1 MILCKLSCVDF
12 ITTLYDSMEA
22 NNWRGFD
29 KWMCFICGR
38 KFTLDKYVGYDR
50 NTLQLLFSDCP
61 HPACSVC
68 DSCFNFFKGPVMTT
82 DFQQFNFLRV
92 DYQLISFTQ
101 DVLNTIANVSDKKCN
116 KCFIFNLLVCFERAK
131 IFRHIYDIGG
141 ALMNVGIGTYCTLQG
156 LFDNVGE
163 WSRNDFI
170 KLARDLDGAD
180 SASEAFRILVKLY
193 NAFK

>member
-50 NTLQLLFSDCP
+50 NTLQLVFSDCP
-61 HPACSVC
+61 HPSCSVC

-156 LFDNVGE
+156 LFDSVGE
-163 WSRNDFI
+163 WSRDDFI
-170 KLARDLDGAD
+170 SMAEALDGAD
-180 SASEAFRILVKLY
+180 SISEVVRILIKIY
-193 NAFK
+193 SAFN